1 MGRLDN
7 EKLKQSFLIA
17 LIFAI
22 AYIVLVNLISYMTG
36 LLGALTLYILF
47 RGFYKKQVHDK
58 GGKPWLWS
66 IAILLIVTIAIL
78 VPAAIM
84 GILVVEKITPII
96 NNPKPLIDQWNIFYH
111 NIHEL
116 TGIDAI
122 QINAED
128 IFNKLQKPVTSIL
141 PGMVGSTMLGA
152 TNMVIMYFVLYF
164 MFINGKE
171 MESFFKE
178 LFPMPKEKTEIVS
191 SKARE
196 MIISNTIVIP
206 FLAVIQ
212 GLFSLAGYL
221 IFGVKEPVIMA
232 IITGVASVIP
242 VVGTMVVWIPLS
254 LILAFNDQTGA
265 AIGLFVY
272 SSVVVTNVDYLF
284 RLMLQKKIA
293 NVHPLITV
301 FGILIGVK
309 IFGFVGLIFGP
320 TLISILILLI
330 SLYTEEFTS
339 KQVFLVDK
347 EEK

>member
-66 IAILLIVTIAIL
+66 IVILLIVTIAIL

-111 NIHEL
+111 NIHDL

-141 PGMVGSTMLGA
+141 LGMVGSTMLGA
-152 TNMVIMYFVLYF
+152 TNMVILYFVLYF
-164 MFINGKE
+164 MFINGNA
-171 MESFFKE
+171 M
-178 LFPMPKEKTEIVS
+178 
-191 SKARE
+191 
-196 MIISNTIVIP
+196 
-206 FLAVIQ
+206 
-212 GLFSLAGYL
+212 
-221 IFGVKEPVIMA
+221 
-232 IITGVASVIP
+232 
-242 VVGTMVVWIPLS
+242 
-254 LILAFNDQTGA
+254 
-265 AIGLFVY
+265 
-272 SSVVVTNVDYLF
+272 
-284 RLMLQKKIA
+284 
-293 NVHPLITV
+293 
-301 FGILIGVK
+301 
-309 IFGFVGLIFGP
+309 
-320 TLISILILLI
+320 
-330 SLYTEEFTS
+330 
-339 KQVFLVDK
+339 
-347 EEK
+347 